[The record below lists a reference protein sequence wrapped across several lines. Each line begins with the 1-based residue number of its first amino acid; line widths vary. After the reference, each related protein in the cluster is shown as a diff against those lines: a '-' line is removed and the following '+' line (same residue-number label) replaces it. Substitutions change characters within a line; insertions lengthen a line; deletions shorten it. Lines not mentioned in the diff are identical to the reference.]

1 MCDCASCDTTDRY
14 SGLPDLLGDVPL
26 IVGQG
31 HDGRRI
37 MGFSAWPRGEPKG
50 YSAAKAEYAAHAK
63 HCGSAGLPKHRPF
76 VPGLPPKFNTAGLV
90 MPIAP
95 APKWLH
101 DWINRKAPDQA
112 EARPASPETPAKA
125 PQHFPA
131 QDRPRETAR
140 IYAMPKAKEQK
151 QPRGRPALP
160 GRRVVIKL
168 TEEQIKRAE
177 KKGGGNVAAGIRKAL
192 GG

>member
-1 MCDCASCDTTDRY
+1 MCDCTSCSYTD
-14 SGLPDLLGDVPL
+14 
-26 IVGQG
+26 
-31 HDGRRI
+31 
-37 MGFSAWPRGEPKG
+37 GFAGKGFAEWPKGEPKG
-50 YSAAKAEYAAHAK
+50 SVTSAKEYREHAI
-63 HCGSAGLPKHRPF
+63 HCGSAGLPKPRVF
-76 VPGLPPKFNTAGLV
+76 KPGQPPKFSTYGLV
-90 MPIAP
+90 MPVQQ
-95 APKWLH
+95 APKFVL

-140 IYAMPKAKEQK
+140 IYAMPKAKESK
-151 QPRGRPALP
+151 QPRGRPAIP
-160 GRRVVIKL
+160 GRRIVIKL

-177 KKGGGNVAAGIRKAL
+177 KKGDGNVSAGIRKAL

>member
-1 MCDCASCDTTDRY
+1 MCDCTSCSYTDAY
-14 SGLPDLLGDVPL
+14 SGRADLFS
-26 IVGQG
+26 
-31 HDGRRI
+31 DGSPTIKGFDNWPRGKSK
-37 MGFSAWPRGEPKG
+37 GFSA
-50 YSAAKAEYAAHAK
+50 SKAEYAAHAK
-63 HCGSAGLPKHRPF
+63 HCGSSGMPKPWRFVAGKPAQF
-76 VPGLPPKFNTAGLV
+76 STYGLV
-90 MPIAP
+90 MPVQP

-125 PQHFPA
+125 PQHFPGL
-131 QDRPRETAR
+131 DRQPETAT

-177 KKGGGNVAAGIRKAL
+177 KRGGGNVAAGIRKAL